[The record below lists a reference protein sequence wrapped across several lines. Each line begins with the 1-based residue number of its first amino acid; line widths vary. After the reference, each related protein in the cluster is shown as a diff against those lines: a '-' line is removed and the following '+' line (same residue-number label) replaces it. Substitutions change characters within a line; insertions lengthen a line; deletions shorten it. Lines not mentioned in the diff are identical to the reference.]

1 MSDPVSVDLA
11 GLFGEEV
18 LGGLTPDLRSTLDE
32 KWTAFQR
39 ECQEQRI
46 QTEKDNVEKGNLD
59 L

>member
-11 GLFGEEV
+11 GLFGEDV
-18 LGGLTPDLRSTLDE
+18 LGGINHDLRSTLDE

-39 ECQEQRI
+39 EFQEQRI